1 MITSRVEGLT
11 RCTERYLRES
21 PFYHH
26 RHHFSSFWHYF
37 VSCLLRRLFSKVDPD
52 DRNTKTGLYLDA
64 IHSSKIFN
72 KIIDSTPKPNAM
84 TRLEEV
90 DRDETCV
97 LGVAGDVVKMLIDG
111 LTSIGGVEKCLG
123 EVESAELEVCL
134 LISVD
139 L

>member
-1 MITSRVEGLT
+1 VSPPSTVTAILSPPFQHYFVPCLLCRIKSRVE
-11 RCTERYLRES
+11 S
-21 PFYHH
+21 
-26 RHHFSSFWHYF
+26 
-37 VSCLLRRLFSKVDPD
+37 D

-84 TRLEEV
+84 TKLEEV
-90 DRDETCV
+90 DRDQTCL
-97 LGVAGDVVKMLIDG
+97 LGVAGDVVMMLIHG
-111 LTSIGGVEKCLG
+111 LLDIEGVEKCLG

-134 LISVD
+134 FTPVD